1 MGRNNLKIK
10 EMNDIKSWIQSKTI
24 WAILVTVTPVL
35 SKMIGFDIDATL
47 TDILTIVG
55 AGAAI
60 YFRVKAKAT
69 LE

>member
-35 SKMIGFDIDATL
+35 SRMIGFDIDATL